1 LVREAH
7 EGDAV
12 AQISFRG
19 DPLHLSGT
27 PPEAGEAARDFTMC
41 RFSPDEGL
49 VDVTLADLPPKP
61 RLLSVVPSLD
71 TPVCSEQTRSF
82 DARLDAYG
90 DSIAAYTISV
100 DLPFAQRRFCDDEGT
115 HNAVTLSDYKTRSFG
130 TGWGMLVEENQLLAR
145 GVFVLDAEGTVTYA
159 EVVSDISNEPDY
171 DAAIRALDEVVA
183 SAKAAR

>member
-1 LVREAH
+1 M
-7 EGDAV
+7 

-19 DPLHLSGT
+19 DPLHLTGT

-115 HNAVTLSDYKTRSFG
+115 HNTRDAVRLQDPLVRHRL
-130 TGWGMLVEENQLLAR
+130 GMLVEENQLLAR

-159 EVVSDISNEPDY
+159 EVVSDISHEPDY